1 MYLAYTGVG
10 SEQTPPEVLGLMYL
24 CGRACAAAGYT
35 LRSGGAAGAD
45 YAFEKGARDVAGAK
59 LEISL
64 PWKGYN
70 DNPSVLYRVEPRAV
84 RLAATLHPAWERV
97 SAAGRRLHGRNCYQV
112 LGRNLN
118 WPSDF
123 VACWTP
129 DGFDSLQAPSHRT
142 GGTRTAIALAIRHQ
156 IPVFNLARPE
166 RFTALRV
173 FLSQRGIPIVTDNV
187 AVPQHFLLSSNA

>member
-10 SEQTPPEVLGLMYL
+10 SRRTPPEVLGQMYS
-24 CGRACAAAGYT
+24 CGRALAAAGYT

-45 YAFEKGARDVAGAK
+45 HAFEQGAREVPGAR

-70 DNPSVLYRVEPRAV
+70 DNPSVLYVVEPRAV

-97 SAAGRRLHGRNCYQV
+97 SIAGRRLHGRNCYQV

-123 VACWTP
+123 LACWTP
-129 DGFDSLQAPSHRT
+129 DGFDSLHAPSDRT
-142 GGTRTAIALAIRHQ
+142 GGTRTAIALAIRHH

-166 RFTALRV
+166 RLAALRI
-173 FLSQRGIPIVTDNV
+173 FLSQRGIPIFTDDANESR
-187 AVPQHFLLSSNA
+187 QFLLSSTV

>member
-10 SEQTPPEVLGLMYL
+10 SRQTPPEVLGQMYL
-24 CGRACAAAGYT
+24 CGRALAAAGYT

-45 YAFEKGARDVAGAK
+45 DAFEKGARDVPGAK

-64 PWKGYN
+64 PWRGYN
-70 DNPSVLYRVEPRAV
+70 ENRSVLYGVEPRAM
-84 RLAATLHPAWERV
+84 RIAATLHPAWESV

-129 DGFDSLQAPSHRT
+129 DGFDAVQAPSHRT
-142 GGTRTAIALAIRHQ
+142 GGTRTAIALAIRHR

-166 RFTALRV
+166 RFAALGT
-173 FLSQRGIPIVTDNV
+173 FLSQRGIPIVTDD
-187 AVPQHFLLSSNA
+187 ATVPRHFLLSANV